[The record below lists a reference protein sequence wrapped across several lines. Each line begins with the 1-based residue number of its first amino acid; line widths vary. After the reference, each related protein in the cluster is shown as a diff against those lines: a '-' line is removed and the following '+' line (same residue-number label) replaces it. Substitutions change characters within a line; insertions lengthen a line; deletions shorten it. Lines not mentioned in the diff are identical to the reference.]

1 MWLRSR
7 KIYDPFLCP
16 QQEGYKCWLHL
27 VLLTRLLPVFGL
39 GWFLLSFPLSCSHPS
54 SAPDWPSICSVL
66 IWTEC
71 WERKAGT
78 VLFPL
83 CHRLTFRERSCG
95 YQEAEWAEQ
104 RYLACLWKSCSG
116 YCKGRDADVAQCPPI
131 LRSKGIIYH
140 NIKKQGALSM
150 GNFLLFREKLFS
162 FVGSMD
168 GRNEELVKFLVPSLS
183 SYTISLSL
191 CFSDCI

>member
-1 MWLRSR
+1 MWLRSS
-7 KIYDPFLCP
+7 KIYDPAR
-16 QQEGYKCWLHL
+16 GHKCWLHL

-39 GWFLLSFPLSCSHPS
+39 GWFLLSVSTELLPS
-54 SAPDWPSICSVL
+54 IFSTRLTRICSVL
-66 IWTEC
+66 IWIER
-71 WERKAGT
+71 WERKAGA
-78 VLFPL
+78 VLFPP

-104 RYLACLWKSCSG
+104 RYLGCLWKSCSG

-140 NIKKQGALSM
+140 NIKKRGALSM
-150 GNFLLFREKLFS
+150 GTFLLFREKLFS

-168 GRNEELVKFLVPSLS
+168 GRNEELVQFLVPSLS
-183 SYTISLSL
+183 SYFISLSL

>member
-1 MWLRSR
+1 M
-7 KIYDPFLCP
+7 
-16 QQEGYKCWLHL
+16 
-27 VLLTRLLPVFGL
+27 
-39 GWFLLSFPLSCSHPS
+39 
-54 SAPDWPSICSVL
+54 
-66 IWTEC
+66 
-71 WERKAGT
+71 
-78 VLFPL
+78 
-83 CHRLTFRERSCG
+83 
-95 YQEAEWAEQ
+95 
-104 RYLACLWKSCSG
+104 
-116 YCKGRDADVAQCPPI
+116 AQCPPI